1 MVCLAARECLPL
13 KSPRQENPAQ
23 APKSL
28 PLPAI
33 RNNGPED
40 LLVGAMGLMHD
51 CAMNPSR
58 IALFAC
64 VLVMAVL
71 SHTAVGQPVFNVK
84 DYGAT
89 GRKSDD
95 ARPAL
100 QKAIDACGKAGG
112 GRVYVPPGEYTSG
125 QLHLRSGVRLH
136 VEAGATI
143 YATLDSSQ
151 YDGAKNAALIY
162 GEDLHDIALEG
173 AGTLDGQSEY
183 EWRPNDITDHY
194 ILSNQHQME
203 ATGKPLL
210 RPFPKGFP
218 DEKVFP
224 RMVLLVRCVDVRISG
239 LKFLRSRSWTINPYA
254 CKRLVIDGVY
264 IYSSQKDGV
273 WADGIDPDGCQ
284 DVHISNST
292 IETGDDAIVF
302 YSTDNWGPVLPTENV
317 TVTNCRLS
325 SSSSA
330 IKFCDG
336 NSRAVR
342 RVTISN
348 VNITNSNRGLAFMV
362 FDGGIVED
370 VLISNVTI
378 DTRRFDWFWWGDGDP
393 IHFNIKRRSELDGRI
408 YKNEPAAG
416 IIRNVTIENV
426 IAHGQGTSGIQGHPD
441 SWLNGIRLNN
451 VRLFVSHAVEAPYE
465 STAAAMTLKY
475 ARDVEMKGV
484 ELRWEEPHAS
494 TWKSG
499 LLVDHLKGLELDDV
513 RIDPAPGSD
522 QPVLCVS
529 DAEGVTVR
537 QSRVASIQVAGGKSP
552 SVRLID
558 TESKVTTEPSALPAT
573 VK

>member
-1 MVCLAARECLPL
+1 
-13 KSPRQENPAQ
+13 
-23 APKSL
+23 
-28 PLPAI
+28 
-33 RNNGPED
+33 
-40 LLVGAMGLMHD
+40 
-51 CAMNPSR
+51 MNPFRMS
-58 IALFAC
+58 ALFAC
-64 VLVMAVL
+64 AVMMTAL
-71 SHTAVGQPVFNVK
+71 SQTAVGQSVFNVRN
-84 DYGAT
+84 YGAT
-89 GRKSDD
+89 GRKNDN

-125 QLHLRSGVRLH
+125 QLHLRSGVRLY

-143 YATLDSSQ
+143 FATLDSSQ
-151 YDGAKNAALIY
+151 YDDARKAALIY

-173 AGTLDGQSEY
+173 AGTLDGQSTY
-183 EWRPNDITDHY
+183 EWRPNNMTDYY
-194 ILSNQHQME
+194 ILSNQRQME
-203 ATGKPLL
+203 ATGKPLI
-210 RPFPKGFP
+210 RPFPTRHP
-218 DEKVFP
+218 NETVYP
-224 RMVLLVRCVDVRISG
+224 RMVLLLRCVDVRITG

-264 IYSSQKDGV
+264 IYSSQKEGV

-302 YSTDNWGPVLPTENV
+302 YSTDAWGPVLPTENV

-342 RVTISN
+342 HVAISN

-370 VLISNVTI
+370 VVISNVTI

-393 IHFNIKRRSELDGRI
+393 IHFNIKRRSEVDGT
-408 YKNEPAAG
+408 KHANEPAAG

-426 IAHGQGTSGIQGHPD
+426 IAHGQGTSAIQGHPD
-441 SWLNGIRLNN
+441 SWLEGIRLNH
-451 VRLFVSHAVEAPYE
+451 VRLFVSHGTEAPYE
-465 STAAAMTLKY
+465 STTAAMTLKY
-475 ARDVEMKGV
+475 ARDVAMKDV
-484 ELRWEEPHAS
+484 EIHWEKPHTA
-494 TWKSG
+494 TWQSG
-499 LLVDHLKGLELDDV
+499 LTVDHVEDLLLEDM
-513 RIDPAPGSD
+513 RIDAAPDSD
-522 QPVLCVS
+522 QPVLRLNDV
-529 DAEGVTVR
+529 EGVTVR
-537 QSRVASIQVAGGKSP
+537 QSRVGSIHVTGSKSKA
-552 SVRLID
+552 VRLVD
-558 TESKVTTEPSALPAT
+558 TESKVTTEPDVQPVI

>member
-1 MVCLAARECLPL
+1 MTPKRTCGLLA
-13 KSPRQENPAQ
+13 
-23 APKSL
+23 
-28 PLPAI
+28 
-33 RNNGPED
+33 
-40 LLVGAMGLMHD
+40 
-51 CAMNPSR
+51 CAVV
-58 IALFAC
+58 I
-64 VLVMAVL
+64 AVL
-71 SHTAVGQPVFNVK
+71 SVTAAGQTDFNVK

-89 GRKSDD
+89 GIKSDD

-100 QKAIDACGKAGG
+100 QKAIDACGRAGG

-125 QLHLRSGVRLH
+125 QLHLRSGVRLY
-136 VEAGATI
+136 VEAGAII

-162 GEDLHDIALEG
+162 GEDLRDIAIEG
-173 AGTLDGQSEY
+173 AGTLDGQSTY
-183 EWRPNDITDHY
+183 DWRPNEITDHY

-203 ATGKPLL
+203 AAGKPLL
-210 RPFPKGFP
+210 RPFPRGFP
-218 DEKVFP
+218 GEKIFP
-224 RMVLLVRCVDVRISG
+224 RMVLLLRCVDVKITG

-284 DVHISNST
+284 DVRISNST

-370 VLISNVTI
+370 VVISNVTI
-378 DTRRFDWFWWGDGDP
+378 DTRRFDWFWWGDGDA
-393 IHFNIKRRSELDGRI
+393 IHFNIKRRSELDGRT

-426 IAHGQGTSGIQGHPD
+426 IAHSQGTSALQGHPD
-441 SWLNGIRLNN
+441 SWLEGIRLNN
-451 VRLFVSHAVEAPYE
+451 VRLFVSHGAEAPYE

-475 ARDVEMKGV
+475 ARDVEMKDV
-484 ELRWEEPHAS
+484 ELHWETPQAS
-494 TWKSG
+494 SWKSG
-499 LLVDHLKGLELDDV
+499 LMVDLVKDLDLDGV
-513 RIDPAPGSD
+513 RIDPVPGSD
-522 QPVLCVS
+522 QPVLCVNNS
-529 DAEGVTVR
+529 EEVAVR
-537 QSRVASIQVAGGKSP
+537 HSRVASVHVTGSKSRGIKL
-552 SVRLID
+552 VE
-558 TESKVTTEPSALPAT
+558 TKSKLTTGPGVPADA
-573 VK
+573 VQ